1 MDDDKKDVQNI
12 RADKY
17 EEQVK
22 YAPGWPPQPQPSPA
36 VDPQLQTD
44 LNDIKEHPPTQQEY
58 MPRIVEKLKE
68 CYDPEITVDIYNL
81 GLIYDVKVTETGWV
95 LVLMSLTSAFCP
107 AADMIPRDVQ
117 QKIESIPGLKCKVKI
132 TMQPQWGR
140 DMINPEI
147 RDLMGL

>member
-1 MDDDKKDVQNI
+1 MDKDDKQSI
-12 RADKY
+12 RAEEY
-17 EEQVK
+17 EEKVQH
-22 YAPGWPPQPQPSPA
+22 APNWPPQPQPSPA
-36 VDPQLQTD
+36 VDPQLHTD
-44 LNDIKEHPPTQQEY
+44 LGDIKGHPPTQQEY

-68 CYDPEITVDIYNL
+68 CYDPEISVDIYNL

-95 LVLMSLTSAFCP
+95 HVLMSLTSAFCP
-107 AADMIPRDVQ
+107 AADMIPRDVM

-147 RDLMGL
+147 RELMGL